1 MKANK
6 LDLMDILLGK
16 GVKQDDRTFHKQLV
30 NVHEFY
36 LSGDIESSENYIQWF
51 DTIRHAGENDV
62 IKIYVN
68 SHGGDVFTAI
78 QFMRALRETS
88 ANVVISVEGLCAS
101 AATMIMLCGET
112 FEISE
117 HSMFMFHNYS
127 SGVFGKGGEMFDQL
141 KHERAWSEN
150 LLRDV
155 YKHFLTDEEI
165 TSMLENKD
173 IWMDGTDVIKRL
185 KSRQEILDAEED
197 KEKNKESTE
206 EVDKEPEEKPKFR
219 SRRKAKET
227 QE

>member
-1 MKANK
+1 
-6 LDLMDILLGK
+6 
-16 GVKQDDRTFHKQLV
+16 LV
-30 NVHEFY
+30 NIHEFY

-88 ANVVISVEGLCAS
+88 ANIVISVEGLCAS

-150 LLRDV
+150 LLRDI

-185 KSRQEILDAEED
+185 KSRQEILDAEEE

-206 EVDKEPEEKPKFR
+206 EVDKEPEEKPKFK

>member
-1 MKANK
+1 
-6 LDLMDILLGK
+6 MDILLGK
-16 GVKQDDRTFHKQLV
+16 HVKQDERIFHKQLV

-36 LSGDIESSENYIQWF
+36 LSGEIESPEEYIQWF
-51 DTIRHAGENDV
+51 DTIRHAAESDV
-62 IKIYVN
+62 IKIYIN
-68 SHGGDVFTAI
+68 SPGGDVFTAI

-88 ANVVISVEGLCAS
+88 GNVVISVEGICAS
-101 AATMIMLCGET
+101 AATMIMLCGES

-141 KHERAWSEN
+141 KHERAWSES

-173 IWMDGTDVIKRL
+173 IWMDGNEVAKRL
-185 KSRQEILDAEED
+185 KERQAILEAEED
-197 KEKNKESTE
+197 KKEKE
-206 EVDKEPEEKPKFR
+206 EAEPEQVEEAPIPPKFR
-219 SRRKAKET
+219 TRRKPKE
-227 QE
+227 

>member
-1 MKANK
+1 M
-6 LDLMDILLGK
+6 
-16 GVKQDDRTFHKQLV
+16 
-30 NVHEFY
+30 
-36 LSGDIESSENYIQWF
+36 SGDIESSENYIQWF
-51 DTIRHAGENDV
+51 DNIRHSGENDV
-62 IKIYVN
+62 IKIYIN
-68 SHGGDVFTAI
+68 SPGGDVFTAI

-141 KHERAWSEN
+141 KHERTWSEN

-155 YKHFLTDEEI
+155 YKHFLTNEEI

-173 IWMDGTDVIKRL
+173 IWMDGVDVIKRL
-185 KSRQEILDAEED
+185 KSRQEILDAEEE
-197 KEKNKESTE
+197 KEKDAESTE
-206 EVDKEPEEKPKFR
+206 EVDKEPEEKPKFK

-227 QE
+227 KE

>member
-1 MKANK
+1 METNK

-36 LSGDIESSENYIQWF
+36 LSGEIESPENYIQWF
-51 DTIRHAGENDV
+51 DTIRHAAESDV
-62 IKIYVN
+62 IKIYIN

-88 ANVVISVEGLCAS
+88 ANVVISVEGICAS

-141 KHERAWSEN
+141 KHERAWSES

-185 KSRQEILDAEED
+185 KDRQEILDAEAD
-197 KEKNKESTE
+197 KESITEVTE
-206 EVDKEPEEKPKFR
+206 ESEEEPKFKFK
-219 SRRKAKET
+219 RKAKE
-227 QE
+227 

>member
-1 MKANK
+1 MKAS
-6 LDLMDILLGK
+6 K

-30 NVHEFY
+30 NIHEFY

-88 ANVVISVEGLCAS
+88 ANIVISVEGLCAS

-150 LLRDV
+150 LLRDI

-185 KSRQEILDAEED
+185 KSRQEILDAEEE

-206 EVDKEPEEKPKFR
+206 EVDKEPEEKPKFK